1 MSGYP
6 LRMATHSRTAGIGSE
21 APAFALP
28 DGTGTAVALADLLA
42 RGPVVVAFLRG
53 FP

>member
-1 MSGYP
+1 
-6 LRMATHSRTAGIGSE
+6 MATHSRTASIGTE
-21 APAFALP
+21 APDFTLP
-28 DGTGTAVALADLLA
+28 DGDGTPVGLAEFLA